1 MTSGDALTSPSG
13 RCPDTAGLPPGVANR
28 DDDDNNDDDSVTS
41 NGQSPRSS
49 AYTTKSTDPAVGRGR
64 SYNNNKY
71 YAPSVLGS
79 SGHCGSTLR
88 GSCYNACTALR
99 SSASGGTASEAGT
112 ATSGVL
118 DPNSIYNQTQL
129 TKTTIE
135 RQFEAELIVAD
146 NDDSAGAPRGFSTN
160 ANGSCCVDGTEAESW
175 QPRRS
180 GGRSNQNTRQ
190 SSSASEHDTDQLR
203 DPEPLHDPDPRHDL
217 DQRSGLDQRR
227 DPHQR
232 RDPAQRRDLDPH
244 RDLDPRPD
252 PDPRRDLHQRRDPD
266 PRRDLEQLRDPL
278 SQLGSPGVTEDSATA
293 CPEDGRAA
301 GSGRRGNGGKV
312 KRSFASRRRRPK
324 SDKTEQKCT
333 IL

>member
-1 MTSGDALTSPSG
+1 MNKRKAVADWLDGVMTSGDALTSPSE

-28 DDDDNNDDDSVTS
+28 DDDDDNDDDSVTS

-49 AYTTKSTDPAVGRGR
+49 AHTTKSTDPVVGRGR
-64 SYNNNKY
+64 SYNNNKL

-79 SGHCGSTLR
+79 SGHCESSLR
-88 GSCYNACTALR
+88 GSCCNACTALR

-118 DPNSIYNQTQL
+118 DPNSIYNRTQL
-129 TKTTIE
+129 TKTTIK

-146 NDDSAGAPRGFSTN
+146 NDDAAGAPRGFST
-160 ANGSCCVDGTEAESW
+160 NGSCCVDGTEAESW
-175 QPRRS
+175 QPRS
-180 GGRSNQNTRQ
+180 GGRGNQNTRQ
-190 SSSASEHDTDQLR
+190 SSSASEHGPDQLR
-203 DPEPLHDPDPRHDL
+203 DPEPLHGLDPRHDL
-217 DQRSGLDQRR
+217 DQRSGLDQR
-227 DPHQR
+227 
-232 RDPAQRRDLDPH
+232 
-244 RDLDPRPD
+244 PD
-252 PDPRRDLHQRRDPD
+252 PDPRRDLG
-266 PRRDLEQLRDPL
+266 QLRDPL
-278 SQLGSPGVTEDSATA
+278 SQLGSPAVTEDSAAA